1 LTDKQRFVEELGLF
15 FEHAGSTRMMG
26 RILGH
31 LLIAKP
37 PLQSADDLAD
47 ALQVSRGAIST
58 SMRQLVERALVDRV
72 SLPGQ
77 RRDYYQIRPGAWAQV
92 LQRSLELTTEFRR
105 IADRGLALLRDQ
117 PPEDRQRL
125 EEMRSVY
132 TFFEERL
139 PELFAEWE
147 RAWQQQRATGK

>member
-1 LTDKQRFVEELGLF
+1 
-15 FEHAGSTRMMG
+15 
-26 RILGH
+26 
-31 LLIAKP
+31 
-37 PLQSADDLAD
+37 
-47 ALQVSRGAIST
+47 
-58 SMRQLVERALVDRV
+58 VDRV

-92 LQRSLELTTEFRR
+92 LQRSLELTSEFRR
-105 IADRGLALLRDQ
+105 IADRGLALMQDQ

-139 PELFAEWE
+139 PELFAEWQ
-147 RAWQQQRATGK
+147 RRWQQRSPDK